1 MSKAG
6 KHHATNASEVTILL
20 AKLKNI
26 YKYGFGG
33 VEWRIL
39 FGKCGLL

>member
-26 YKYGFGG
+26 YEYGFWG
-33 VEWRIL
+33 VE
-39 FGKCGLL
+39 